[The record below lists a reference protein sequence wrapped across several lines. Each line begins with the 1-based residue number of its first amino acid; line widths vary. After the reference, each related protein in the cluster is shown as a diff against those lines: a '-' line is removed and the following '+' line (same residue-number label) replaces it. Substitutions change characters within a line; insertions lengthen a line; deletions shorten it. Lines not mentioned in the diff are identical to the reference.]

1 MAMVFFLSG
10 AGKRGAGDKATRAAA
25 GLGWAGG
32 DVFPWCRHGVYKL
45 CTTNKTSLPPIH
57 HRPNLSPSPTGFSF
71 PHPAHLDAA
80 DPGTK
85 YRQPRENSVRLCWPG
100 PLGSREYISR
110 SPFLPIGAHS
120 PPRFSNGAEEASPHL
135 QHRADA
141 TLRHGGCR
149 NCRSLQR
156 RGGFLSMDFISDG
169 HDLLFLSPPPIL
181 SMPTEGPESD
191 PTPLPPPS
199 PSHHHHHNPTLPGQ
213 QFALRIIIRG
223 ISTPLP
229 QPIPPSPRV

>member
-1 MAMVFFLSG
+1 MAMFFFLSG

-120 PPRFSNGAEEASPHL
+120 PPFLQRCGGSFPASPTSRRCDAAPWAAAGTVDRCNGGAVSCQWILFPMAMTSSSCHRL
-135 QHRADA
+135 QS
-141 TLRHGGCR
+141 CR
-149 NCRSLQR
+149 CRQR
-156 RGGFLSMDFISDG
+156 G
-169 HDLLFLSPPPIL
+169 HSQTQLLFPR
-181 SMPTEGPESD
+181 
-191 PTPLPPPS
+191 PLPV
-199 PSHHHHHNPTLPGQ
+199 
-213 QFALRIIIRG
+213 IIIITTRPYQASSSRCG
-223 ISTPLP
+223 
-229 QPIPPSPRV
+229 